1 MKQTFQ
7 RYPDLESYLER
18 TAHAIISLV
27 ETYSVLSYGC
37 LTLDDFSKKY
47 STIEL
52 ITILKKGLWEQDYD
66 KISEIVDFIYSTNK
80 EYAEKTL
87 IYFLPL
93 EMIENPRVKFDNL
106 EGMKIH
112 GNKEEIIT
120 TYPLSSVE
128 DFLVREK
135 GETIAGAEMKE
146 LFPLPPTEFFWN
158 EFVENIPL
166 IEKWTKEYPFQHA
179 ANPDYFKAVNRLLYF
194 PRLLYSI
201 KEKGVIG
208 KTNVVYWFS
217 SEFHND
223 ISDFVV
229 EVGVSRKKD
238 LPLVNI
244 LDVEEK
250 SMKLLDFCMKEILT
264 SHKIKYSGIS
274 NLIIKREDSYDY
286 SRFFM
291 EIRNLLI

>member
-18 TAHAIISLV
+18 TAHGIMSLV
-27 ETYSVLSYGC
+27 EPYSVLSYGC

-52 ITILKKGLWEQDYD
+52 IVILKKGLWAQDYD
-66 KISEIVDFIYSTNK
+66 KISEIVDFIFSINN

-112 GNKEEIIT
+112 GKEQEIVT
-120 TYPLSSVE
+120 NYPLSPID

-135 GETIAGAEMKE
+135 GETIAGAEMRE
-146 LFPLPPTEFFWN
+146 LFPLPPSEFFWN
-158 EFVENIPL
+158 AFVENIVL
-166 IEKWTKEYPFQHA
+166 IEKWTKEYPFQQT
-179 ANPDYFKAVNRLLYF
+179 ANPDYFIAVNRLLYF

-208 KTNVVYWFS
+208 KTKVVYWFS
-217 SEFHND
+217 SEYQNE
-223 ISDFVV
+223 IGDFIV

-244 LDVEEK
+244 LDIEEK
-250 SMKLLDFCMKEILT
+250 SMKLLDFCIKEVLT
-264 SHKIKYSGIS
+264 THKVKYNGLSD
-274 NLIIKREDSYDY
+274 LIIKREEAYDY